1 MKRSPKRVR
10 VRLLEVANE
19 RPDGGRDALRRRLRS
34 DVTDAVQLHEAAV
47 GHSVVQRVDPVT
59 RVVAVS
65 PPATPRGS
73 GVRVG
78 RVASGAWLA
87 RAILYC

>member
-1 MKRSPKRVR
+1 
-10 VRLLEVANE
+10 
-19 RPDGGRDALRRRLRS
+19 
-34 DVTDAVQLHEAAV
+34 VTDAVQLHEAAV

-87 RAILYC
+87 RDSLLLVSPRTRIRIVSAGFQVERARWIK